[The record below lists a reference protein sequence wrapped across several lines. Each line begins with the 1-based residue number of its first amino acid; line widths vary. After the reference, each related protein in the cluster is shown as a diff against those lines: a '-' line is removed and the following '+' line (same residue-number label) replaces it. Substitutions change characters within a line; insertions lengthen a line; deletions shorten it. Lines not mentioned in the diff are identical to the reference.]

1 MKLTGQTL
9 LHMLKNDRLATLQ
22 PTLHPTSEELAIG
35 NVRFTT
41 YDLGGHM
48 QARRLWREY
57 FPEVDGIVFLVDAAD
72 VERFPESKAE
82 LDSLRKST
90 FAGRARPENPLSVSY
105 LASVHAQPC
114 TFRPSALHADADTA
128 TAT

>member
-1 MKLTGQTL
+1 
-9 LHMLKNDRLATLQ
+9 MLKNDRLATLQ

-82 LDSLRKST
+82 LDSLREFILWRT
-90 FAGRARPENPLSVSY
+90 RRDG
-105 LASVHAQPC
+105 
-114 TFRPSALHADADTA
+114 
-128 TAT
+128 